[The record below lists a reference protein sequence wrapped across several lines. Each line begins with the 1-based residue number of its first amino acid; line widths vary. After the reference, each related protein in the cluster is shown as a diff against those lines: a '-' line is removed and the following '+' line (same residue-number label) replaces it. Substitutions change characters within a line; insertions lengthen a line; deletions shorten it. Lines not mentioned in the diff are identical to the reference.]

1 VVFPL
6 WKGIFFSFRKKL
18 FLKRRECITIIQPI
32 NKIHVFLLL
41 IIVVVFIWSSI
52 KAVDYFTW
60 FLEVTPAVLGILILL
75 ITYPKF
81 HFTTLSYLIITLLA
95 IFMFIGGHYT
105 YARVPLFNWFKEVFH
120 TQRNEYDRF
129 GHFSKGFF
137 AIVIRE
143 VLIRKSC
150 LQPSK
155 WLIIIT
161 LSFILAI
168 SALYEI
174 IEWLASEVLGR
185 SAKDF
190 LGTQGDIWDSEWDMS
205 LAFVGGMMCL
215 LLLSSLHNKFPR
227 K

>member
-1 VVFPL
+1 MMI
-6 WKGIFFSFRKKL
+6 GS
-18 FLKRRECITIIQPI
+18 I
-32 NKIHVFLLL
+32 NKIHVVLLF

-60 FLEVTPAVLGILILL
+60 VLEVTPAVVGILLLL

-81 HFTTLSYLIITLLA
+81 QFTTLSYLIIVLLA

-105 YARVPLFNWFKEVFH
+105 YARVPLFNWLKEEFH
-120 TQRNEYDRF
+120 SQRNEYDRF
-129 GHFSKGFF
+129 GHFAKGFF

-143 VLIRKSC
+143 ILIRKSC

-174 IEWLASEVLGR
+174 IEWLAAEILGR

-205 LAFVGGMMCL
+205 LAFLGGMICL
-215 LLLSSLHNKFPR
+215 FFLSHLHNKFLR